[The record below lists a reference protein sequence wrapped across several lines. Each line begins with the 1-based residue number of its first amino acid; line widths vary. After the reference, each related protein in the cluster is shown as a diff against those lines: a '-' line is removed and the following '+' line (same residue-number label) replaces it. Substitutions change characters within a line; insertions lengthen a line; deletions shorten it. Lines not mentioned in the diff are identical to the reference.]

1 MHGVRLVRTPAPK
14 STATASRGFPERVSA
29 SPEPGPA
36 WRAGDVSMASN
47 ETLGGL
53 RGSVAFRPGNKCVIS
68 PRPRGPG
75 PEGRERLD
83 TKARTKGETAGGA
96 WLSAALRVAYFL
108 LLLYLFFLSI
118 ELMSSAFKMAGR
130 GFAEHLIEMVSDPV
144 AGLLLGFVATGI
156 IQSSSTTTTIVV
168 GLVASGALSIELAVP
183 VIMGANI
190 GTTTTNTLVSMGHV
204 TRPAEFQRAFA
215 ASTVHDFFNVLS
227 AATILPLEILF
238 HPVQR
243 VAVFLQALFQ
253 DVGGM
258 SVASPLKTL
267 LRPVSD
273 LVTGAV
279 PHTVPLVILALA
291 GLFFALHQMIRVMR
305 GAVLLRLESLFDRVL
320 FRNDAASF
328 SLGMVATASVQSSS
342 ATTSLIVPLAGTGVL
357 TLRQIYP
364 YTLGANVGTTIT
376 AILASLSTG
385 SPAAV
390 TVALAHLTFNLMGIS
405 IFYPLSVIP
414 ISLATKAGKLAA
426 RSRKSAILVIAL
438 YISLIFLPLLYVF
451 LS

>member
-1 MHGVRLVRTPAPK
+1 
-14 STATASRGFPERVSA
+14 
-29 SPEPGPA
+29 
-36 WRAGDVSMASN
+36 
-47 ETLGGL
+47 
-53 RGSVAFRPGNKCVIS
+53 
-68 PRPRGPG
+68 
-75 PEGRERLD
+75 
-83 TKARTKGETAGGA
+83 
-96 WLSAALRVAYFL
+96 
-108 LLLYLFFLSI
+108 
-118 ELMSSAFKMAGR
+118 MSSAFKMAGR